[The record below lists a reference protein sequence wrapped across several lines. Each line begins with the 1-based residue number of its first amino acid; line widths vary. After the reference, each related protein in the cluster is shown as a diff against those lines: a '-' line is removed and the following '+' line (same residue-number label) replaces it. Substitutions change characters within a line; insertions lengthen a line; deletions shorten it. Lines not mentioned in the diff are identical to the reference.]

1 MQLRLFDPE
10 NPLRERF
17 SESFFRRLPTSPGV
31 YWMQDRFGRVIYVG
45 KAKNLR
51 ARLRSY
57 RAKKFTSLP
66 IKTQRL
72 LLNVHEIHWEE
83 TPDEMAAFLLESE
96 YLRAL
101 RPRFNV
107 IGTTSGSYSYFS
119 FSESDEG
126 FTLELTV
133 GHTPESKNRR
143 VFGAYR
149 GIASVRYTH
158 AALARWLWVNARG
171 RCDWPVLFYKP
182 LLPAHVFIPWS
193 ANEGSPNEISRE
205 MIPAY
210 IEVYLLGFA
219 PLPEIILPDDEPSP
233 LLQMIWRDDQIRLA
247 RFFHSCESL
256 RRLREKFHLGDRPLS
271 ISEVDDL
278 RIIAREASR
287 RHFEYLCDN

>member
-1 MQLRLFDPE
+1 
-10 NPLRERF
+10 
-17 SESFFRRLPTSPGV
+17 
-31 YWMQDRFGRVIYVG
+31 MQDRFGRIIYVG

-57 RAKKFTSLP
+57 RAKNFTSLP
-66 IKTQRL
+66 LKTQRL
-72 LLNVHEIHWEE
+72 LLNVHEIHWQE
-83 TPDEMAAFLLESE
+83 TTDEMAAFLLESE

-107 IGTTSGSYSYFS
+107 VGTTSRSYSYFS

-126 FTLELTV
+126 FTLDLSV
-133 GHTPESKNRR
+133 GHLPETENGL

-182 LLPAHVFIPWS
+182 ILPAHIFIPWS
-193 ANEGSPNEISRE
+193 AHEISQSEISRE
-205 MIPAY
+205 MISAY
-210 IEVYLLGFA
+210 VEVYLLGFA
-219 PLPEIILPDDEPSP
+219 PLPEIILPDEEPSA
-233 LLQMIWRDDQIRLA
+233 LLQMIWRDDQIRIA

-256 RRLREKFHLGDRPLS
+256 RRLREKFQLGDRPLS
-271 ISEVDDL
+271 ITEVDDL
-278 RIIAREASR
+278 RIIAREASKQ
-287 RHFEYLCDN
+287 HPESLCDN